1 MTAEEF
7 EYVKISQ
14 YSEGYALVEVCFEKS
29 LDALYEFINVV
40 EKLNGKG
47 HAVASPKDLET
58 KATND
63 NTKFVPVIT
72 VKGKGSKVVDMYI
85 SELERMKNEQVL

>member
-1 MTAEEF
+1 MSEDF

-14 YSEGYALVEVCFEKS
+14 NSEGYALVEVLFKKS
-29 LDALYEFINVV
+29 LDALFEFNKVTVSLI
-40 EKLNGKG
+40 GQG
-47 HAVASPKDLET
+47 YSVASPKELET

-72 VKGKGSKVVDMYI
+72 VKGRGDQVVDKYI
-85 SELERMKNEQVL
+85 SELERMNRGDIDE